1 MNRHRPRVVS
11 ATAIA
16 LGLLTASCG
25 GESKSDDTTAPSPA
39 ATTSNSAQD
48 VTATSVAAM
57 TDATAVTT
65 GPPVELASAPG
76 FDPDSGVI
84 RVGVLTPLTGPVAQ
98 AAGNIV
104 AGNQVWFDRVNAQGG
119 IGGRYKVELV
129 VQDSQYDPQ
138 AALPAYNGMKGDVA
152 LFAQVLGTAI
162 VKTLLPQLATDG
174 IIAQPASQD
183 ANWVHEPNLIPIGS
197 TYQLQMINGV
207 SYVAEE
213 MGKAQSV
220 FCSLLQDDAL
230 GEADQEGVEYAAEHL
245 GLNLATTVRFAPNN
259 QDFTA
264 QVQELADAGCEV
276 VAFGGA
282 ANSAA
287 KLIPS
292 AVQLGFTATWIVL
305 GNGYT
310 SAFMGTP
317 LQDYLAE
324 NWLISASGTEW
335 EDRSVPGQAQMLD
348 DLAAYAPDQVPDL
361 LFPYGYVEGI
371 VTTAILEKA
380 VELGDL
386 SRAGILEASQQVGEV
401 DLLGL
406 QGSFLYGAADERTAP
421 TSGSI
426 FSIDPAKP
434 TGLSVLATDYTS
446 DAATA
451 YGAA

>member
-1 MNRHRPRVVS
+1 MNRHRPQAVV

-16 LGLLTASCG
+16 LGLIAASCG
-25 GESKSDDTTAPSPA
+25 GETKSDATSPPTTATAASAAAAGTAAAAGSTDPA
-39 ATTSNSAQD
+39 
-48 VTATSVAAM
+48 
-57 TDATAVTT
+57 AVTT
-65 GPPVELASAPG
+65 GAPAELVSAPG
-76 FDPDSGVI
+76 FDPESGVI
-84 RVGVLTPLTGPVAQ
+84 RVGALTPLTGPVAQ
-98 AAGNIV
+98 AAANIV

-119 IGGRYKVELV
+119 IAGRYKVELV

-138 AALPAYNGMKGDVA
+138 AALPAYNGMKDDVA
-152 LFAQVLGTAI
+152 IFAQILGTAI

-174 IIAQPASQD
+174 ILAQPASQD
-183 ANWVHEPNLIPIGS
+183 ADWVHEPHLLPIGA

-230 GEADQEGVEYAAEHL
+230 GEANQEGIEFAVEHL
-245 GLNLATTVRFAPNN
+245 GLNLATTVRFPPTN

-292 AVQLGFTATWIVL
+292 AVQLGFTATWIAL

-310 SAFMGTP
+310 SAFIGTP
-317 LQDYLAE
+317 LEDYLAA

-335 EDRSVPGQAQMLD
+335 EDRGVPGQAQMLD
-348 DLAAYAPDQVPDL
+348 DLATYAPDQAPDL
-361 LFPYGYVEGI
+361 LFPFGYIEGM

-386 SRAGILEASQQVGEV
+386 SREGILAASQQVGEI

-406 QGSFLYGAADERTAP
+406 QGSFVYGAADERTAP

-434 TGLSVLATDYTS
+434 TGLSVLATGYTS
-446 DAATA
+446 AAATA
-451 YGAA
+451 YGAS